1 MLIDTHCHLNFNA
14 IKDDADEVILRT
26 LKEGIKMIIVGTQYD
41 TSLRAINYAKKYDG
55 VYAAIGLHP
64 VHLKNQKIKEKI
76 GKEEIEFLSRAEKF
90 DEKKYEELA
99 KIKEVVAIGE
109 VGLDYP
115 NDTSEEFKALQKEVF
130 LKQIHLAKKINKPI
144 IIHNRNALKD
154 ILEILESEFSNW
166 RNGEKLN
173 GVSHF
178 FSGTFEEA
186 QKLFNLGFLVS
197 FTGVITFAPEYEFL
211 IQKLPLDKIMVETDS
226 PYVSPVPHRGE
237 RNEPLNVKFI
247 AQKIADIKG
256 ISLKEVENQ
265 TTLNAKKLFNI

>member
-14 IKDDADEVILRT
+14 FKDDADEVILRT

-41 TSLRAINYAKKYDG
+41 TSLRAIDYVKKYDG

-64 VHLKNQKIKEKI
+64 VHLKNQKIKEKV

-99 KIKEVVAIGE
+99 KIKKVVAIGE
-109 VGLDYP
+109 VGLDYS
-115 NDTSEEFKALQKEVF
+115 NDTTEEFKALQKEVF

-154 ILEILESEFSNW
+154 ILKILESEFSNW

-211 IQKLPLDKIMVETDS
+211 IRKLPLDKIMVETDS
-226 PYVSPVPHRGE
+226 PYVSPVPHRGK

-265 TTLNAKKLFNI
+265 TTSNAKELFNI